1 MEKTICCQGKLI
13 SFSTPKVMGILNLT
27 PDSFFSESRTSLSG
41 ALKKAEQMLVQG
53 ATFID
58 VGGYSSRSG
67 ADSVSEEE
75 EIARVVPAIE
85 QLCAQF
91 PEIRISVDTFRSR
104 VAELSIQAGACI
116 INDISGGELDPKIWQ
131 VAAQYQT
138 PYIAM
143 HMRGNPQTMQQ
154 LTDYQHLIKEMIFY
168 FSQKIATA
176 QSLGVNDLII
186 DPGFGFSKTLE
197 QNYQLLQGLEAF
209 RVLEKVLLVG
219 VSRKTMI
226 YKLLGNSPEQAL
238 NGTTA
243 VNTLALLHG
252 ADILRV
258 HDVAPAIECIQ
269 IMQAYKNA
277 SAYE

>member
-58 VGGYSSRSG
+58 VGGYSSRPG